1 MLGLLHQTG
10 CLHGSPVG
18 KLSKPNLMCLF
29 FGFVLCNAPAPEE
42 KSGHDL
48 PGSRCHTGLR
58 SPAISC
64 FLSHSASF
72 PSLQHAVHGEGRL
85 VTKRKQW
92 LIFLHSDV
100 KPVSPVHTRTTG
112 ISKYLSKVSK
122 GVRKPSHSAL
132 VFVGLLGFF

>member
-1 MLGLLHQTG
+1 MLYLSHQTG
-10 CLHGSPVG
+10 CLHGSPVR
-18 KLSKPNLMCLF
+18 KLSKPNLRCLF
-29 FGFVLCNAPAPEE
+29 FSFVLCNTPAPEE

-64 FLSHSASF
+64 FLSHSVSF

-92 LIFLHSDV
+92 LVFLHSDA
-100 KPVSPVHTRTTG
+100 KPVSPVHTRNAE
-112 ISKYLSKVSK
+112 ISKYVSK
-122 GVRKPSHSAL
+122 MSKGFRKPSHSAL
-132 VFVGLLGFF
+132 LGFF